1 MVSNSTNQSIWVLSG
16 LGAVV
21 VILLVLTLILFK
33 FETVH
38 GNQIGVLE
46 TWSGGVDQN
55 PYPSRTYFLFPG
67 FTQTMFTYPLS
78 IQVFVMND
86 KTEGQGEI
94 AEGREQDAYL
104 VQSSEGQDMHI
115 SLNVQWRI
123 DPVKVIE
130 IHKTVREHITE
141 KMLRPVVMRVVKDR
155 ATSHTAIEAY
165 SGKGLVELQ
174 RDIFKDLTNLDGE
187 LRQRGIVVENF
198 VIEGIRLDPKYIG
211 EITERQVATQR
222 KLKADEQT
230 KAAQAEALR
239 AEAEAQADLK
249 RRVVEAER
257 DKQVGILN
265 AEKEARQKI
274 LSAEAAKQQVVLA
287 AEANQQKLVL
297 DATGT
302 RDAKLLEAQGILAV
316 GQAEAEAQKLKLSA
330 YAVAGPDA
338 FVKIEIAKA
347 FAMAHQNVKGYLPMD
362 MNIFTLGKNFSEA
375 INKVMN
381 GNAPLPNPA
390 ETGSP
395 TAPPQ

>member
-1 MVSNSTNQSIWVLSG
+1 
-16 LGAVV
+16 
-21 VILLVLTLILFK
+21 
-33 FETVH
+33 
-38 GNQIGVLE
+38 
-46 TWSGGVDQN
+46 
-55 PYPSRTYFLFPG
+55 
-67 FTQTMFTYPLS
+67 
-78 IQVFVMND
+78 
-86 KTEGQGEI
+86 
-94 AEGREQDAYL
+94 
-104 VQSSEGQDMHI
+104 
-115 SLNVQWRI
+115 
-123 DPVKVIE
+123 
-130 IHKTVREHITE
+130 
-141 KMLRPVVMRVVKDR
+141 VVMRVVKDR
-155 ATSHTAIEAY
+155 ATSRNAIEAY

-174 RDIFKDLTNLDGE
+174 RDIFKDLTDPNGE
-187 LRQRGIVVENF
+187 LRQRGIIVENF

-362 MNIFTLGKNFSEA
+362 MNILTLGRNFLGA
-375 INKVMN
+375 VDRVMDS
-381 GNAPLPNPA
+381 NAPLPNPA